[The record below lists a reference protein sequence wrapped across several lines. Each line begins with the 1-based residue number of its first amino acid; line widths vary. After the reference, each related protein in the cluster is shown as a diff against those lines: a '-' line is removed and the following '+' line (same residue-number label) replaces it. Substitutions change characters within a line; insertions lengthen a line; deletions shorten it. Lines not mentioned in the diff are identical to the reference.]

1 MSFSPFEVRPK
12 IASDLAYIRQVLELS
27 DDADLV
33 QWIKAKLNAVTKN
46 AHEKK
51 EQLEIKDKKVVK
63 ATNNLQKA

>member
-33 QWIKAKLNAVTKN
+33 QWIKAKLNAVTKM
-46 AHEKK
+46 HTKK
-51 EQLEIKDKKVVK
+51 R
-63 ATNNLQKA
+63 NNLKLKTKKL